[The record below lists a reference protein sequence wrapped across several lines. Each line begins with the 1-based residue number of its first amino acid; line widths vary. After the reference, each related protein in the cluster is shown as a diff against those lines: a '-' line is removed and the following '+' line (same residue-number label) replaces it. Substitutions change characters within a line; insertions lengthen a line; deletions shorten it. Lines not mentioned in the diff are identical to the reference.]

1 MTVFDKK
8 SVCKVATVSLF
19 SRMHPLTLKTKGV
32 SCILYPMSCLLYS
45 GLRDLSGAEFPF
57 PREKKKEKHRA
68 DRQSFRSLFWRPG
81 GRRSEVGGQRSEV
94 GGQRSEVGGQRSK
107 VGGQRSKVGG
117 QRSKVRGRRSEIV
130 EPRIGLL
137 VQERSPVEDYELAMC
152 AVKCEIRG
160 FPS

>member
-94 GGQRSEVGGQRSK
+94 GGQRSEV
-107 VGGQRSKVGG
+107 
-117 QRSKVRGRRSEIV
+117 RGRRSEIV

>member
-81 GRRSEVGGQRSEV
+81 GRRSEVGGQRS
-94 GGQRSEVGGQRSK
+94 
-107 VGGQRSKVGG
+107 
-117 QRSKVRGRRSEIV
+117 KVRGRRSEVV

>member
-81 GRRSEVGGQRSEV
+81 GRRSEVGGRRSE
-94 GGQRSEVGGQRSK
+94 
-107 VGGQRSKVGG
+107 VGG